1 MIETRWFISYKTQQ
15 QVTSTLT
22 GDLIVVGDLV
32 VTDVTP
38 ARWVMYHKLR
48 KNEECIILYAEE
60 ISPALA
66 AELTHSA
73 GVNTEYF
80 KEVG

>member
-1 MIETRWFISYKTQQ
+1 MIDTKWFISYKTPSR
-15 QVTSTLT
+15 VLK
-22 GDLIVVGDLV
+22 GDLVHLGNLV

-38 ARWVMYHKLR
+38 ARWIMYR
-48 KNEECIILYAEE
+48 NANKNEECIILYAEE

-73 GVNTEYF
+73 GIDTEYF
-80 KEVG
+80 KEVK